1 MSGLSW
7 PSKDWANE
15 QLKFAI
21 AVLDGK
27 IVKSLPPG
35 RIQIALLIRDRL
47 RAEGFWWQAKTLEFH
62 LHRFQGRQRQ
72 VVVGLRRIRR

>member
-1 MSGLSW
+1 LSW
-7 PSKDWANE
+7 FSKDVANE

-21 AVLDGK
+21 AVLDGR
-27 IVKSLPPG
+27 IVESLPPG

-47 RAEGFWWQAKTLEFH
+47 RAEGFWWQSRTLEFH
-62 LHRFQGRQRQ
+62 LHRFQGHQRQ